1 MNDKITIIV
10 RRLNY
15 VVKLPSM
22 QYKYLIE
29 TMLVRL
35 STYSFKWDYK
45 KKRNVR
51 LRDKI
56 FATEDNMRMEY
67 RFNINTLK
75 NFMLLLGN
83 NYIGKDKLNIVFE
96 KECYPAKLNCD
107 LAEHITT
114 RDYQNDYIDLLLKGK
129 DTKPYM
135 LVDLFTG
142 YGKMLPVHTPI
153 RVKNGW
159 VKIGDLSV
167 GDKVIGRD
175 GLETTVI
182 GVYPQGMK
190 MTYRMIFQDGRYVDS
205 GAEHLWTVYDEK
217 YNESVLNTI
226 TLLERINNGEKYYI
240 DLVIPQQEDEY
251 GTISERIEKLKEI
264 AETDIDIS
272 VGTWNIVLD
281 NSDDVLLFTRII
293 QSLGGIAK
301 VYDYS
306 ITVTFNERKLLE
318 IDAIYKHIEQNSV
331 CIRVDNKDQLYVIK
345 DYIVTHNTTLS
356 MAAITTIKQRTMILV
371 LPKYIDKWISDVKAN
386 TTVKDEDIYV
396 VKGGDSLNKLILAIE
411 QGATY
416 DFIIVG
422 IRTIYNYIKSYET
435 RLYDSEFSYERT
447 PDELME
453 ALGVGVILNDETH
466 QEFHAVYKCGLY
478 FNPCRFIG
486 LSATLDNNDK
496 NLVRM
501 YDTMFPNDC
510 RISGLVEYK
519 HYIES
524 YNIAYRIRN
533 TKRIQY
539 QRQQGYN
546 HTLLEASIMRNS
558 VLLKDYVN
566 MITYYVKEGYYKRRE
581 EGDKALIFVASVKFA
596 TLLKQHMEVIFE
608 DIDVRRYVEDDPYE
622 NLMDGDLIISTPN
635 SAGVAVD
642 IPGLISVY
650 QTVAIK
656 SLQMNKQTFGRLR
669 NLKGKEMRYYSFY
682 CKDIPKHKDMIRV
695 RKEILLPFSKH
706 WYEDEYN
713 KTLEVV

>member
-83 NYIGKDKLNIVFE
+83 NYISKDKLNIVFE

-142 YGKMLPVHTPI
+142 YGK
-153 RVKNGW
+153 
-159 VKIGDLSV
+159 
-167 GDKVIGRD
+167 
-175 GLETTVI
+175 
-182 GVYPQGMK
+182 
-190 MTYRMIFQDGRYVDS
+190 
-205 GAEHLWTVYDEK
+205 
-217 YNESVLNTI
+217 
-226 TLLERINNGEKYYI
+226 
-240 DLVIPQQEDEY
+240 
-251 GTISERIEKLKEI
+251 
-264 AETDIDIS
+264 
-272 VGTWNIVLD
+272 
-281 NSDDVLLFTRII
+281 
-293 QSLGGIAK
+293 
-301 VYDYS
+301 
-306 ITVTFNERKLLE
+306 
-318 IDAIYKHIEQNSV
+318 
-331 CIRVDNKDQLYVIK
+331 
-345 DYIVTHNTTLS
+345 TTLS

-386 TTVKDEDIYV
+386 TTVKDKDIYV

-466 QEFHAVYKCGLY
+466 QEFHAVYKCCLY

-501 YDTMFPNDC
+501 YDTMFPKDC

-519 HYIES
+519 HYVES

-706 WYEDEYN
+706 WYEDEYS